1 MALVATVSLT
11 TGRSYENGQFGRKTA
26 IKGTLA
32 FDSSYP
38 TGGET
43 LIKSQVGIQTID
55 RMNIQVNSGYV
66 CQYDSA
72 NNKVLVYYAD
82 NNNASDG
89 PLIEVPNTTDLSS
102 LTAIPFEAVGDE

>member
-11 TGRSYENGQFGRKTA
+11 TGRTYVNGQFGRKTE

-43 LIKSQVGIQTID
+43 LIKSQVGLQTID
-55 RMNIQVNSGYV
+55 RMNIQAAGYV

-72 NNKVLVYYAD
+72 NNKVLVYYGD

-89 PLIEVPNTTDLSS
+89 PLIEVPNTTDLSA
-102 LTAIPFEAVGDE
+102 LTAVPFEAVGDE